1 MDAAA
6 VMASFAHVTH
16 NEHERDLES
25 RRVRRRTDLHC
36 KPWLRDEVVAG
47 DDVMGAMCR
56 TLDAWSD
63 AGFPRSNAQVQLHS
77 LFLAAAA
84 RKIYGSDFPAHA
96 ERLKLQMGWN
106 ELKLHALA
114 VTPRRWGKTVG
125 VCMFIAAYLYC
136 VPHSKQIVFSTG
148 RRASRMLLEQ
158 VHAFVTKLPGG
169 QGMIKT
175 FNVETLELVG
185 PGGVGDVRT
194 VSSYPGAARV
204 RARSRST
211 CLSIASPALSMS
223 RPTSHDRVPR
233 ALATTTTHAGG
244 GRPVAR
250 ATISA
255 AAWTCS
261 PWR

>member
-1 MDAAA
+1 MHASA
-6 VMASFAHVTH
+6 VMAAFAHTTQD
-16 NEHERDLES
+16 EYERDLES

-47 DDVMGAMCR
+47 DDIMSAMCR

-84 RKIYGSDFPAHA
+84 RKIYGPDFPAHA
-96 ERLKLQMGWN
+96 ERLKLQMGWS
-106 ELKLHALA
+106 EIKLHALA

-175 FNVETLELVG
+175 YNVETLELAG
-185 PGGVGDVRT
+185 PGVGDVRA

-204 RARSRST
+204 RACCRST
-211 CLSIASPALSMS
+211 CRSIASPARSMS
-223 RPTSHDRVPR
+223 RPTSHARVPR

-244 GRPVAR
+244 DRPVAR

-255 AAWTCS
+255 AA
-261 PWR
+261 